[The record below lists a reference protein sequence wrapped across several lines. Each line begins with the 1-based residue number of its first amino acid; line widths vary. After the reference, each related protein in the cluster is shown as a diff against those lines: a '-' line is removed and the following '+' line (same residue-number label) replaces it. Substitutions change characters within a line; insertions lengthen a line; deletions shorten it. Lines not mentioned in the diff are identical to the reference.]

1 MSPPQAGREAIAA
14 PCSPLGALRAH
25 RGHPDRGIGVL
36 HRFRTECDVVEA
48 EVLPVMTEVV
58 LGEAPLDNRQRL
70 IRAPKGFCGGNAEQ
84 VAFRLL
90 AAPPTAKSNR
100 PLETRS
106 TVAMSSAIRRGLWSP
121 SSTT

>member
-1 MSPPQAGREAIAA
+1 MSPPQAGREAVAS
-14 PCSPLGALRAH
+14 PCSPLGTLRTH
-25 RGHPDRGIGVL
+25 RCHPDRGRGLL
-36 HRFRTECDVVEA
+36 HRFRTERDVVEA

-90 AAPPTAKSNR
+90 ATPTNGEIEPPVGDEVDSGNV
-100 PLETRS
+100 L
-106 TVAMSSAIRRGLWSP
+106 G
-121 SSTT
+121 